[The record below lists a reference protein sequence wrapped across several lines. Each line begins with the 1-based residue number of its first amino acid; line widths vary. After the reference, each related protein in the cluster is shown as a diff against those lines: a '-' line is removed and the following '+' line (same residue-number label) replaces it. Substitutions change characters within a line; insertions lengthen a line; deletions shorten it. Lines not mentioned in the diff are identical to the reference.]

1 MTGKLAPARARPYPS
16 GMYGQTPPPRRDL
29 YPGIEPYQT
38 EMLKVSDLHTIYVE
52 QSGNPRGLPVI
63 ALHGGPGGGSSP
75 EMRRFFDTKR
85 YRVIMTD
92 QRGCGRSTPH
102 AELRENTT
110 WDLVA
115 DIERVREKLGIE
127 KWLVFGG
134 SWGSTLS
141 LAYAAK
147 HPDRVA
153 GLVLRGIF
161 LLRKSEIDWFY
172 QNGASH
178 VYPDAF
184 ARYVSAIP
192 EDERGDLMTAFH
204 KRLTSPNWD
213 ERIRAARAWA
223 RWEGETI
230 SIAGPSALPTR
241 FHEDR
246 FVEAFARIENHYF
259 INKGFFDTDAWL
271 LEQAPRLRGIPCR
284 IAQGRYDMCTPM
296 RSAWDLKQ
304 AWPEAELEII
314 HDAGHSS
321 LEPGIVDALIRATDW
336 MAEKANW

>member
-1 MTGKLAPARARPYPS
+1 
-16 GMYGQTPPPRRDL
+16 MYGQSAPRRDL
-29 YPGIEPYQT
+29 YPAIDAYQH

-52 QSGNPRGLPVI
+52 QSGNPQGLPAV
-63 ALHGGPGGGSSP
+63 ALHGGPGGGLSP
-75 EMRRFFDTKR
+75 EMRRFFDPRR
-85 YRVIMTD
+85 YRVVMMD

-115 DIERVREKLGIE
+115 DIEQVRARYGIE
-127 KWLVFGG
+127 KWVVFGG
-134 SWGSTLS
+134 SWGSTLA

-147 HPDRVA
+147 HPERVA

-172 QNGASH
+172 QAGASY

-184 ARYVSAIP
+184 ARYASAIP
-192 EDERGDLMTAFH
+192 ENERGDMLQAFH
-204 KRLTSPNWD
+204 KRLMSSDWD
-213 ERIRAARAWA
+213 TRVRAARAWA

-230 SIAGPSALPTR
+230 SIAGPSALPSR
-241 FHEDR
+241 FNEDR

-259 INKGFFDTDAWL
+259 VNNGFFEHDGWL
-271 LEQAPRLRGIPCR
+271 LEQARRMRHIPCR
-284 IAQGRYDMCTPM
+284 IAHGRYDMCTPLAN
-296 RSAWDLKQ
+296 AWDLKQ

-321 LEPGIVDALIRATDW
+321 LEPGIVDALIRATDHMIDKGAW
-336 MAEKANW
+336 

>member
-1 MTGKLAPARARPYPS
+1 
-16 GMYGQTPPPRRDL
+16 MYGQSAPARRDL
-29 YPGIEPYQT
+29 YPAIEANQT
-38 EMLKVSDLHTIYVE
+38 EMLKVSALHTIYVE
-52 QSGNPRGLPVI
+52 QSGNPKGLPAV
-63 ALHGGPGGGSSP
+63 ALHGGPGGGLSP
-75 EMRRFFDTKR
+75 EMRRFFDPQR
-85 YRVIMTD
+85 YRVVMMD
-92 QRGCGRSTPH
+92 QRGCGRSMPH

-115 DIERVREKLGIE
+115 DIERVRETFGIG

-134 SWGSTLS
+134 SWGSTLA

-147 HPDRVA
+147 HPERVA

-172 QNGASH
+172 QEGASH

-184 ARYVSAIP
+184 DRYVSVIP
-192 EDERGDLMTAFH
+192 VEERGDLLQAFH
-204 KRLTSPNWD
+204 KRLTSPDW
-213 ERIRAARAWA
+213 ETRLQAARAWA

-230 SIAGPSALPTR
+230 SIAGPSALPSR
-241 FHEDR
+241 FNEDR

-259 INKGFFDTDAWL
+259 MNGGFFERDGWL
-271 LEQAPRLRGIPCR
+271 LEQAPRLKHIPCR

-296 RSAWDLKQ
+296 QSAWELKR
-304 AWPEAELEII
+304 AWPEAELEVI

-321 LEPGIVDALIRATDW
+321 LEPGIVDALVRATDW
-336 MAEKANW
+336 MADRAKW

>member
-1 MTGKLAPARARPYPS
+1 MMGQLAPARARPYPS

-52 QSGNPRGLPVI
+52 QSGNPKGLPVI
-63 ALHGGPGGGSSP
+63 SLHGGPGGGSAP
-75 EMRRFFDTKR
+75 EMRRFFDAKR

-204 KRLTSPNWD
+204 KRLTSSNWD

-259 INKGFFDTDAWL
+259 VNKGFFDTDAWL

-296 RSAWDLKQ
+296 KSAWDLKQ

-336 MAEKANW
+336 MAEKAAW